1 MPRHEDGSWTPPQY
15 QVDANGKVVG
25 YVNTRSP
32 NNWGRWGELD
42 ERGTTNFIT
51 PEMIVDA
58 TRLVKT
64 GRPYSLAIP
73 LDRYGPV
80 HPARAGGV
88 VHQFSWTGSDAVIGG
103 ALTSSIPGGFQGS
116 DDYIFMPL
124 QGSTQ
129 WDALC
134 HYSFDDCIYNG
145 FWVANTESF
154 AGARRLSI
162 SEQKDRLNGRGVL
175 LDVAGHLGVT
185 RLEPGFAI
193 TCDHLDACAK
203 AQGVR
208 VGTGDIVLVR
218 TGHLAWWYEL
228 AMPDR
233 YKFWEASPGLSID
246 TADWIHQHEIAA
258 LAADNGAVEVEPF
271 EDPDAIYYPL
281 HARLIRDLGLTIGEV
296 WWLDDLAE
304 ACRAQKRWEFFLCA
318 APLNVSNGAGTPL
331 NPIAIL

>member
-58 TRLVKT
+58 ARLVKT

-103 ALTSSIPGGFQGS
+103 ALTSSIRGGFQGS

-193 TCDHLDACAK
+193 TSDHLDACAK

-228 AMPDR
+228 EVQNR
-233 YKFWEASPGLSID
+233 HQFWAASPGLSID

-304 ACRAQKRWEFFLCA
+304 ACRAEKRWEFFLCA

>member
-15 QVDANGKVVG
+15 HVDANGKVVG

-42 ERGTTNFIT
+42 EYGTTNFIT
-51 PEMIVDA
+51 PQMLVDA
-58 TRLVKT
+58 ARLVKT

-73 LDRYGPV
+73 LDRWGPV

-103 ALTSSIPGGFQGS
+103 QLTSSIPGGFQGS

-134 HYSFDDCIYNG
+134 HYSFDDCTYNG

-162 SEQKDRLNGRGVL
+162 SQQKDRLNGRGVL
-175 LDVAGHLGVT
+175 LDIAGHLGVT
-185 RLEPGFAI
+185 RLAPDFAI
-193 TCDHLDACAK
+193 TPAHLDACAE
-203 AQGVR
+203 AQGVI
-208 VGTGDIVLVR
+208 VGTGDILLVR
-218 TGHLAWWYEL
+218 TGHLSWWYEL
-228 AMPDR
+228 AMEDR
-233 YKFWEASPGLSID
+233 AQFWASSPGLSIT
-246 TADWIHQHEIAA
+246 TAEWIYEHEIAA

-271 EDPDAIYYPL
+271 EEPDAIYYPL
-281 HARLIRDLGLTIGEV
+281 HARLIRDLGLTLGEL
-296 WWLDDLAE
+296 WWLDDLAA
-304 ACRAQKRWEFFLCA
+304 ACRAEQRWEFFLCA

>member
-25 YVNTRSP
+25 YVNTRTP

-51 PEMIVDA
+51 SEMIVDA

-175 LDVAGHLGVT
+175 LDVAGHLGVK

-193 TCDHLDACAK
+193 TPDHLDACAK

-218 TGHLAWWYEL
+218 TGYLGWWYEL

-233 YKFWEASPGLSID
+233 HKFWDASPGLSID

-304 ACRAQKRWEFFLCA
+304 ACGAEKRWEFFLCA